1 MRCHTLVVA
10 ALITFSMFTA
20 SKATAGDLR
29 TLELSEA
36 PVIPVVPYES
46 ADSITPA
53 AARAMSPGRAFLYSF
68 FGTAI
73 PVGVGGAT
81 ALGNNELSAGSLVA
95 IGGAVVGPSLGHFY
109 AQRYG
114 RAIRGIVIRGVATA
128 IVAGTVTTDT
138 RSDGLAALSAGA
150 LLVGIT
156 SFVVDIAGAPHS
168 ARVHNETVA
177 GRVRLGVAPL
187 AGPPGVAVRVTF

>member
-10 ALITFSMFTA
+10 ALIPFSMLTV
-20 SKATAGDLR
+20 SNATAGDLR

-36 PVIPVVPYES
+36 PVIPVAPYEL

-114 RAIRGIVIRGVATA
+114 R
-128 IVAGTVTTDT
+128 
-138 RSDGLAALSAGA
+138 
-150 LLVGIT
+150 
-156 SFVVDIAGAPHS
+156 
-168 ARVHNETVA
+168 
-177 GRVRLGVAPL
+177 
-187 AGPPGVAVRVTF
+187 

>member
-20 SKATAGDLR
+20 SNATAGDLR

-36 PVIPVVPYES
+36 PVIPVVPY
-46 ADSITPA
+46 DSITPA

>member
-20 SKATAGDLR
+20 SDATAGDLR

-36 PVIPVVPYES
+36 PVIPVVPY
-46 ADSITPA
+46 DSITPA

>member
-20 SKATAGDLR
+20 SNATAGDLR

-36 PVIPVVPYES
+36 PVIPVVPY
-46 ADSITPA
+46 DSITPA

-68 FGTAI
+68 FGTVT

>member
-20 SKATAGDLR
+20 SNATAGDLR

-36 PVIPVVPYES
+36 PVIPVVPY
-46 ADSITPA
+46 DSITPA

-128 IVAGTVTTDT
+128 IVAGTLTTDT

>member
-10 ALITFSMFTA
+10 ALIPFSMFTA
-20 SKATAGDLR
+20 SDATAGDLR

-36 PVIPVVPYES
+36 PVIPVVPY
-46 ADSITPA
+46 DSITPA

>member
-20 SKATAGDLR
+20 SNATAGDLR

-36 PVIPVVPYES
+36 PVIPVAPY
-46 ADSITPA
+46 DSITPA

-68 FGTAI
+68 FGTVI